1 MNKKQLIRMSVVII
15 FIAILVAFVLNLLFK
30 IHTNGLFS
38 AEWNAGD
45 ALNYVASIFGALGT
59 IVLGCVAYKQNDK
72 LQELENNNYIANY
85 STLIL
90 VEEISI
96 EQKIKNPINWE
107 IHSEQ
112 IIKDSDLKTIIPG
125 KYVGY
130 ILHFK
135 AKYIG
140 NSTPALLHI
149 KDFMFF
155 YGEGGYLLGKNC
167 RDHYSKIAIY
177 KDNTIGF
184 DITYIADLGKGKEIA
199 NIFKQEVHKTFLEV
213 QFNILTDKNVITKC
227 KCRFRGCR
235 EDRKDKMIWKDTDPM
250 VFFNGHS
257 LAKKNSIKIA
267 GEDD

>member
-30 IHTNGLFS
+30 IHTNGLFA

-112 IIKDSDLKTIIPG
+112 IIKDSDLKTIIPL
-125 KYVGY
+125 K
-130 ILHFK
+130 I
-135 AKYIG
+135 
-140 NSTPALLHI
+140 
-149 KDFMFF
+149 
-155 YGEGGYLLGKNC
+155 C
-167 RDHYSKIAIY
+167 RLY
-177 KDNTIGF
+177 T
-184 DITYIADLGKGKEIA
+184 
-199 NIFKQEVHKTFLEV
+199 
-213 QFNILTDKNVITKC
+213 
-227 KCRFRGCR
+227 
-235 EDRKDKMIWKDTDPM
+235 
-250 VFFNGHS
+250 S
-257 LAKKNSIKIA
+257 L
-267 GEDD
+267 